1 VRGKKITLRF
11 VGARQMNIPEMP
23 TRIETVALSELLPYA
38 RNSRTHSEAQVKKI
52 IASIQVFGF
61 TNPVLTAADGEIIA
75 GHGRVLAARKMGLQA
90 VPVIRLPHLT
100 EAQRRAY
107 VIADNRIA
115 LDAGWDQELLRLEI
129 GEIGDEIDLTVT
141 GFSVDELSQLVLPE
155 TSDGASKEEKGE
167 PSSRKQMVC
176 CPRCTN
182 TFDARKHKAGT

>member
-1 VRGKKITLRF
+1 MK
-11 VGARQMNIPEMP
+11 NPEMP
-23 TRIETVALSELLPYA
+23 ESIEIVALSDLLPYA

-52 IASIQVFGF
+52 IASIQEFGF
-61 TNPVLTAADGEIIA
+61 TNPVLAAEDGEIIA
-75 GHGRVLAARKMGLQA
+75 GHGRVMAAKKIGLKS

-107 VIADNRIA
+107 VVADNRIA

-129 GEIGDEIDLTVT
+129 GEIGDQIDLTVT
-141 GFSVDELSQLVLPE
+141 GFSVDELSQLVLPDASGGASEEKTGE
-155 TSDGASKEEKGE
+155 TSA
-167 PSSRKQMVC
+167 RKQLVC

>member
-1 VRGKKITLRF
+1 M
-11 VGARQMNIPEMP
+11 QNPEMP
-23 TRIETVALSELLPYA
+23 TRIELVALSDLLPYA

-52 IASIQVFGF
+52 VASIQEFGF
-61 TNPVLTAADGEIIA
+61 TNPVLTAEDGEIIA

-90 VPVIRLPHLT
+90 VPVIRLPHLN

-129 GEIGDEIDLTVT
+129 GEIGDQIDLTVT

-155 TSDGASKEEKGE
+155 TPGGASEEKTGE
-167 PSSRKQMVC
+167 ASARKQLVC

-182 TFDARKHKAGT
+182 TFDARKHKAGS